1 MFRSRSEA
9 MVWAM
14 SMVLMVG
21 GGALGYLVT
30 GSPWSWAVGGL
41 VLAIVVG
48 IVVRL
53 VADGRSRG
61 WGQPGPHDLVPGP
74 RSPSRQRSKTAD

>member
-1 MFRSRSEA
+1 MFTSRPQA
-9 MVWAM
+9 MLWAL
-14 SMVLMVG
+14 SMGLMVG
-21 GGALGYLVT
+21 GGALGYLLT

-61 WGQPGPHDLVPGP
+61 WGQPGPYDVVPGR
-74 RSPSRQRSKTAD
+74 RSPSGQRSKPAH

>member
-1 MFRSRSEA
+1 MFKSRSQA
-9 MVWAM
+9 MLWAL
-14 SMVLMVG
+14 SMVLMIG

-53 VADGRSRG
+53 VAAGRSRG
-61 WGQPGPHDLVPGP
+61 WGQPGPQDLVPGR
-74 RSPSRQRSKTAD
+74 RSPSRQRSKAAD